1 MVHIDKT
8 VINTIDKSIKEISLQ
23 AKDNSR
29 TNELLMSL
37 IILQDLIRWSGNLEQ
52 KAQLVDM
59 MVKYRNAIIAR
70 NPNCFK
76 THIIHSDDYTNVN
89 IPDTEELWSRLTGEK
104 NYKIVLPDTCCELEE
119 LTLGHLITEGQCV
132 IPSNCVD
139 LEIIDLECSKY
150 E

>member
-1 MVHIDKT
+1 M
-8 VINTIDKSIKEISLQ
+8 
-23 AKDNSR
+23 
-29 TNELLMSL
+29 
-37 IILQDLIRWSGNLEQ
+37 EQ

-89 IPDTEELWSRLTGEK
+89 IPDTEELWSRLTEEE

-119 LTLGHLITEGQCV
+119 LTLGHLITEG
-132 IPSNCVD
+132 
-139 LEIIDLECSKY
+139 
-150 E
+150 

>member
-8 VINTIDKSIKEISLQ
+8 VINTIDKSIKEISFQ

-52 KAQLVDM
+52 KAQLVDI

-89 IPDTEELWSRLTGEK
+89 IPDTEELWSRLTGEE